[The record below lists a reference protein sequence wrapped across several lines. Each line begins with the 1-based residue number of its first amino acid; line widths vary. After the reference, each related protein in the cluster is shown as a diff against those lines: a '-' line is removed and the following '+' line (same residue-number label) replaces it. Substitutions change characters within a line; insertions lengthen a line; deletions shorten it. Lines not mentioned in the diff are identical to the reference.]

1 MRGKTTIYMK
11 KTRNMT
17 KRLIIRLKKALKT
30 SGELVL
36 ANSGQMYQIKSKK
49 K

>member
-36 ANSGQMYQIKSKK
+36 VNSGQMYQIKSKK